1 MQNTEGLLRTPQPT
15 GPPGSSFM
23 GPGLC
28 GDLRSAPEL
37 GPLGAHEMSNQE
49 NISAL
54 QPRRTRALVRS
65 FTGAPSTL
73 GTAGT
78 PVLFTAIFTEISLS
92 REC

>member
-1 MQNTEGLLRTPQPT
+1 
-15 GPPGSSFM
+15 
-23 GPGLC
+23 
-28 GDLRSAPEL
+28 
-37 GPLGAHEMSNQE
+37 MSNQE